1 MPSFLKCGLAASL
14 ALGLSTPARAA
25 DVRRETFGQTK
36 SGAPVARTVLRNDLG
51 MTVAAIDFGAT
62 LTTIT
67 APDRAGQF
75 RNMVLSLPTVAA
87 YEKSQRRW
95 ASVIGR
101 YAGRITEARITIDG
115 KTYPLEASG
124 RGNMT
129 LHGGFESYDKRLWSS
144 RTLSDRKSIAVLFAY
159 RSQDGDQGFP
169 GTLDMSVTYRLMRKS
184 NALRIEYVARTSAP
198 TVVNLTNHGF
208 LNLAGAGS
216 GTIVDHQVWMDVDRY
231 AEVDARKA
239 PSGRLMPVD
248 GSVLDFR
255 QPRRLGD
262 AMRLD
267 DPLLASSQGFDH
279 SLVLRAKRPGLRL
292 AARIEDPGS
301 GRRVSI
307 LTTESSVQF
316 NSGNGFDG
324 TEVGPDGVAYAK
336 YAGFAFETQHLP
348 DSPNQPDFPSTAL
361 RPGQT
366 FRSVTVLRFSLD
378 R

>member
-1 MPSFLKCGLAASL
+1 MRSFLKSGFAAL
-14 ALGLSTPARAA
+14 MILGVSAPAHAA
-25 DVRRETFGQTK
+25 DVRREVFGQTK
-36 SGAPVARTVLRNDLG
+36 AGAPVARTVLRNDLG

-67 APDRAGQF
+67 APDRTGQF
-75 RNMVLSLPTVAA
+75 RNVVLSLPTVAA

-101 YAGRITEARITIDG
+101 YAGRITDAQIKVDG
-115 KTYPLEASG
+115 VTYPLEAG
-124 RGNMT
+124 RNNMT
-129 LHGGFESYDKRLWSS
+129 LHGGLESYDKRLWTS
-144 RTLSDRKSIAVLFAY
+144 RSLSDRKSVAVRLDY
-159 RSQDGDQGFP
+159 RSKDGDQGFP
-169 GTLDMSVTYRLMRKS
+169 GTLDMSVTYRLLRKS
-184 NALRIEYVARTSAP
+184 NELRIEYVARTSAP

-216 GTIVDHQVWMDVDRY
+216 GTIADHRVWMDADRY

-239 PSGRLMPVD
+239 PSGKLPPVD
-248 GSVLDFR
+248 GTVLDFR
-255 QPRRLGD
+255 QPRRLGE

-279 SLVLRAKRPGLRL
+279 SLVLRAKPPGLRL
-292 AARIEDPGS
+292 AAWMQDPAS

-307 LTTESSVQF
+307 LTTEPSVQF

-324 TEVGPDGVAYAK
+324 TEVGPDGVAYPK

-348 DSPNQPDFPSTAL
+348 DSPNQPEFPPTTL

-366 FRSVTVLRFSLD
+366 FRSMTVLRFSLD